1 MSHIYLELEWSPEFP
16 LPERANLKWFLNE
29 FSHTQSW
36 YRYKNT
42 VQSNTATIRA
52 MLLFNT
58 GKHAVFG
65 HAWTRTATHAS
76 TSAWYLSVFSTY
88 TLEYL
93 CNRSGYCRNLGSLRA
108 GTRHHGDFSVM
119 GNFFPSTF
127 PEVLL
132 AHASQMTGQL
142 SQSMQIR
149 RARDSINAMLAT
161 IISES
166 DTEHRKLRSSEHG
179 VYRDV
184 SFPLSGNRG
193 YDSNRSVPL
202 SSCHETSRRFLRYG
216 NDIKSRRERG
226 YEALPQNTA
235 DRIRT

>member
-1 MSHIYLELEWSPEFP
+1 MSHINLELEGSPEFP

-36 YRYKNT
+36 SRYKNT

-93 CNRSGYCRNLGSLRA
+93 CNHILSHSWFIFFWSNL
-108 GTRHHGDFSVM
+108 FSNRR
-119 GNFFPSTF
+119 GPQPS
-127 PEVLL
+127 
-132 AHASQMTGQL
+132 
-142 SQSMQIR
+142 
-149 RARDSINAMLAT
+149 
-161 IISES
+161 
-166 DTEHRKLRSSEHG
+166 
-179 VYRDV
+179 
-184 SFPLSGNRG
+184 LSG
-193 YDSNRSVPL
+193 
-202 SSCHETSRRFLRYG
+202 LR
-216 NDIKSRRERG
+216 
-226 YEALPQNTA
+226 QNCGGSA
-235 DRIRT
+235 NYCLIYIYIYKLNFSHD